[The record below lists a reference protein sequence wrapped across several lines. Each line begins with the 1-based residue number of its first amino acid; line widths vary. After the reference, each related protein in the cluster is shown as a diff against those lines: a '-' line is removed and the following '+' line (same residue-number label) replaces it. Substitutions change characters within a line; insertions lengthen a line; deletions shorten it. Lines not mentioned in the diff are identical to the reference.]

1 VSFGAP
7 GAAPAFGDIVELP
20 WLADAQLRADS
31 TFLRRVDIDGQPTGF
46 APTSKPGSPPAILT
60 FGQRAPG
67 VIVDDDCHVEDVL
80 VGRGEKVGGRLR
92 LAAVRPASPDEM
104 KLTGHFSLMPLPGE
118 APFDR
123 KPFRGRPIV
132 DFAATVS
139 IAVRDRS
146 EADAVIAG
154 RIATPS
160 DALRE
165 EMRARWAAH
174 ATRRGPIVAG
184 DATEKIADLLLAQGF
199 EATETLRNTSRELLT
214 ALWLYESRIE
224 DAMTDWVERQASG
237 ADFIAAADQV
247 LDVLQQNI
255 DATRSALGGCTRP

>member
-1 VSFGAP
+1 
-7 GAAPAFGDIVELP
+7 
-20 WLADAQLRADS
+20 
-31 TFLRRVDIDGQPTGF
+31 
-46 APTSKPGSPPAILT
+46 
-60 FGQRAPG
+60 
-67 VIVDDDCHVEDVL
+67 

-104 KLTGHFSLMPLPGE
+104 KLTWHFSLMPLPGE
-118 APFDR
+118 PPFDR
-123 KPFRGRPIV
+123 KPFRGRALV

-165 EMRARWAAH
+165 ELRARWAAH

-184 DATEKIADLLLAQGF
+184 YATEKIAEELCTQGF
-199 EATETLRNTSRELLT
+199 KGTEALRDTSRELLT
-214 ALWLYESRIE
+214 ALWLYEGRIE
-224 DAMTDWVERQASG
+224 EAMTEWVERQASG

-247 LDVLQQNI
+247 LDVLQTHL
-255 DATRSALGGCTRP
+255 DATRSALGSCTRP